1 MKTYFITGI
10 GTDIGKTF
18 ISSILVESLKADYWK
33 PIQSGDLDNSDSH
46 KVKKLITNNIS
57 KIHPEFHR
65 LSAPISP
72 HAAAK
77 LDKIKINIS
86 NINIPITENHLIIEG
101 AGGIFVPL
109 NDKEIFLDLII
120 KINCEVIIVSKNY
133 LGSIN
138 HTLLTINALKEKK
151 IKIKG
156 LFFSGKKNLES
167 ETIIKKMGKIKILG
181 KIPHIEEVN
190 SKKITEIAKKINL

>member
-10 GTDIGKTF
+10 GTEIGKTLV
-18 ISSILVESLKADYWK
+18 SSILVESLKADYWK
-33 PIQSGDLDNSDSH
+33 PIQSGDLDNSDSY
-46 KVKKLITNNIS
+46 KVKKLITNKIS
-57 KIHPEFHR
+57 KIHPEFHG

-86 NINIPITENHLIIEG
+86 NINVPITKNHLIIEG

-109 NDKEIFLDLII
+109 NDKEIILDLIL

-156 LFFSGKKNLES
+156 LYFTGEKNLES

-181 KIPHIEEVN
+181 KIPYIDKIN
-190 SKKITEIAKKINL
+190 SIKINEIAKKINL